1 MSVPPPRR
9 ARRRTHWRIFI
20 YLRIAS
26 LVVLLAAVF
35 LLHAS
40 GSTLVLL
47 HVVRIALIGAL
58 LLSAGWARRRRLG
71 P

>member
-1 MSVPPPRR
+1 MSVPPRR
-9 ARRRTHWRIFI
+9 ARRRTRWRMFI

-26 LVVLLAAVF
+26 LAALLVAVF
-35 LLHAS
+35 VLHAS

-58 LLSAGWARRRRLG
+58 VLSAGWARRRRLG

>member
-1 MSVPPPRR
+1 MSVPPRF
-9 ARRRTHWRIFI
+9 ARRRRRRRIFL
-20 YLRIAS
+20 YLRLAS
-26 LVVLLAAVF
+26 LVALLVAVF
-35 LLHAS
+35 VLHAS

-58 LLSAGWARRRRLG
+58 LFSAGWARRRRLG